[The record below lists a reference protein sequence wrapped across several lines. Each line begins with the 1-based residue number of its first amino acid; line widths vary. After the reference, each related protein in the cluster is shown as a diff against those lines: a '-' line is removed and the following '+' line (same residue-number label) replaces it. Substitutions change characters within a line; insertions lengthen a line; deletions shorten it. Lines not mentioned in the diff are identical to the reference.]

1 MYPKNPILI
10 IMAPI
15 VRSRTPTSVKAQP
28 EVAKPAAPASKLEK
42 DSDVQADSSS
52 SFVFR
57 S

>member
-52 SFVFR
+52 SCVFR